1 MDNDSRRQ
9 YYLKNREKILAQA
22 KAYREAKGLLGEAG
36 KEKRRAY
43 YEANRERMRAA
54 GRKWW
59 HSKGK
64 YQRKL
69 KEAGIP
75 IPPELRRRKPCS
87 NTSES

>member
-1 MDNDSRRQ
+1 MDTESRRQ

-54 GRKWW
+54 SRKWW

-75 IPPELRRRKPCS
+75 IPPELRSRKPC
-87 NTSES
+87 